1 MGVEEQ
7 YYIIFPI
14 LIAAMYQTNLRRLF
28 YATLTLTIFSFVS
41 FLYIQGFNEDAAFY
55 LLPFRFWE
63 LGLGACLAILLVYK
77 KLSTNSLILKEFFFI
92 NWDDYDNFSNDPI

>member
-1 MGVEEQ
+1 
-7 YYIIFPI
+7 
-14 LIAAMYQTNLRRLF
+14 MYQTNLRRLF